1 MARPA
6 GLFRLGGGC
15 RELWWGSDAEAAG
28 TRRMAFPAVCVREV
42 SAAVARSITDPGGIG
57 VSDDRV
63 EARAAAE
70 VGKRLGLIT
79 AVHGGLTLADLA
91 ELTGNRQ
98 S

>member
-1 MARPA
+1 
-6 GLFRLGGGC
+6 
-15 RELWWGSDAEAAG
+15 
-28 TRRMAFPAVCVREV
+28 
-42 SAAVARSITDPGGIG
+42 

-63 EARAAAE
+63 EALAAAE